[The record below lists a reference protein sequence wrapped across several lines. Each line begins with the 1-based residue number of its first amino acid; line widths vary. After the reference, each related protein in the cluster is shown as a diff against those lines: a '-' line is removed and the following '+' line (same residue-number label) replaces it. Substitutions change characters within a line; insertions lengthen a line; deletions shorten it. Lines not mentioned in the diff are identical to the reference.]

1 MSNVRRYVG
10 EHTLPVTI
18 NNLTKFTPVIVDSSR
33 FPLLTSSGLSLVLA
47 LFVNIIIFMR
57 VSSATENFV
66 ELLNSFF
73 FKANTFIIH
82 HQMYD
87 IL

>member
-18 NNLTKFTPVIVDSSR
+18 SNLTKFPPVIVDSSR
-33 FPLLTSSGLSLVLA
+33 FPLLTSSGLSLVVA
-47 LFVNIIIFMR
+47 VFVNIVIFMR

-73 FKANTFIIH
+73 LK
-82 HQMYD
+82 Q
-87 IL
+87 ILL